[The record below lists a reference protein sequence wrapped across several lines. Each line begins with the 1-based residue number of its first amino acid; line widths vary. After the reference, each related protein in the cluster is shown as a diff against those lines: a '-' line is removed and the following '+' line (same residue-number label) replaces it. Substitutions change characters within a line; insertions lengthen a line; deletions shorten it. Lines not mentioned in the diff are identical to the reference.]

1 MRLTPPDLPPSP
13 DGVSPQRISFGECR
27 LLIIDDSRFNREIL
41 SRFMQ
46 WVGIGRIDFA
56 EDGARGLSMLRS
68 TNYDLVLLDIDMPV
82 MDGISLCRAIRAEP
96 IWTDLPVLMLTSA
109 GSDPAGVK
117 CFEAGASDIVT
128 KPINPGECMARV
140 RLHLEKQFFFRN
152 LTDFHRRLQNDLKLA
167 RSMQTSLIP
176 DARALAAAGA
186 KHKLV
191 IEGHF
196 EPSDELGGDF
206 WTLFELG
213 NNQLGVLSADFSGHG
228 ISASINTFRF
238 HTLIERI
245 PPHGYEPA
253 EWLSMLNRP
262 LKDLLPVGQFAT
274 CFYGIIDSAAG
285 TLSYAA
291 AGAPSPLMFHA
302 GQVSLLD
309 ASGVMLGVSNNPFL
323 TADTVPFPKGATVLI
338 YSDAV
343 TEAEDSNG
351 HLLGE
356 DGLQQMVRETF
367 ALGENRLA
375 RLLAAF
381 DTVVKRPLAD
391 DLTAICISRV

>member
-1 MRLTPPDLPPSP
+1 MMAPATPSGLGPH
-13 DGVSPQRISFGECR
+13 RISFTDCR
-27 LLIIDDSRFNREIL
+27 ILIVDDSRFNREIL

-56 EDGARGLSMLRS
+56 ADGQEGLQRLGETS
-68 TNYDLVLLDIDMPV
+68 YDLVLLDIDMPV
-82 MDGISLCRAIRAEP
+82 MDGLETCRRIRQEP
-96 IWTDLPVLMLTSA
+96 VWADLPVLMQTSA
-109 GSDPAGVK
+109 AHDPAGVK

-152 LTDFHRRLQNDLKLA
+152 LTDFHRRLQSDLKLA
-167 RSMQTSLIP
+167 RSMQKSLIP
-176 DARALAAAGA
+176 DARRLATASAR
-186 KHKLV
+186 HNLR

-206 WTLFELG
+206 WTLFDLG
-213 NNQLGVLSADFSGHG
+213 ENQLGVLSADFSGHG
-228 ISASINTFRF
+228 ISAAINTFRF

-245 PPHGYEPA
+245 PPQGFEPV

-291 AGAPSPLMFHA
+291 AGAPGPVMYQGGRTSM
-302 GQVSLLD
+302 LD
-309 ASGVMLGVSNNPFL
+309 ASGVMLGVSNAPFL
-323 TADTVPFPKGATVLI
+323 TADCVPFPVGASLLI
-338 YSDAV
+338 YSDAM
-343 TEAEDSNG
+343 TEAEDRQG
-351 HLLGE
+351 HLIGE
-356 DGLQQMVRETF
+356 DGLIRLVQQTF
-367 ALGENRLA
+367 APGENRLA

-381 DTVVKRPLAD
+381 DTMVTRPLAD

>member
-1 MRLTPPDLPPSP
+1 MTETTATPPAQ
-13 DGVSPQRISFGECR
+13 GPQRISFADCR
-27 LLIIDDSRFNREIL
+27 VLIVDDSRFNREIL

-56 EDGARGLSMLRS
+56 SDGEEGLARLRAAG
-68 TNYDLVLLDIDMPV
+68 YDLVVLDIGLPLLD
-82 MDGISLCRAIRAEP
+82 GLSLCRRIRQEP
-96 IWTDLPVLMLTSA
+96 AWADLPVLMQTSA
-109 GSDPAGVK
+109 SSDPAGVK
-117 CFEAGASDIVT
+117 CFEAGASDIIT

-152 LTDFHRRLQNDLKLA
+152 LADFHRRLQSDLKLA

-176 DARALAAAGA
+176 DARRTAAAGNR
-186 KHKLV
+186 HKLS

-206 WTLFELG
+206 WTLFDLG
-213 NNQLGVLSADFSGHG
+213 DHQLGLLAADFSGHG
-228 ISASINTFRF
+228 ISAAINTFRF

-245 PPHGYEPA
+245 PPQGLEPA
-253 EWLSMLNRP
+253 EWLTMLNRP

-274 CFYGIIDSAAG
+274 CFYGVIDSRHG

-291 AGAPSPLMFHA
+291 AGAPSPMLFHN
-302 GQVSLLD
+302 GQVTMLD
-309 ASGVMLGVSNNPFL
+309 ASGLMLGVTNNPSF
-323 TADTVPFPKGATVLI
+323 TADIVPFPRGASLLV
-338 YSDAV
+338 YSDAM
-343 TEAEDSNG
+343 TEADDKSG
-351 HLLGE
+351 HLIGE
-356 DGLQQMVRETF
+356 DGLMRLVQQCF
-367 ALGENRLA
+367 PGGENRLA

-381 DTVVKRPLAD
+381 DTMAARPLAD

>member
-1 MRLTPPDLPPSP
+1 MTGPILHPVGTAPH
-13 DGVSPQRISFGECR
+13 RISFADCR
-27 LLIIDDSRFNREIL
+27 ILIVDDSRFNREIL

-56 EDGARGLSMLRS
+56 ANGQEGLNRLAE
-68 TNYDLVLLDIDMPV
+68 THYDLVLLDIDMPV
-82 MDGISLCRAIRAEP
+82 MDGLEMCRRIRQEP
-96 IWTDLPVLMLTSA
+96 VWADLPVLMQTSA

-152 LTDFHRRLQNDLKLA
+152 LTDFHRRLQSDLKLA
-167 RSMQTSLIP
+167 RSMQKSLIP
-176 DARALAAAGA
+176 DARMLANASSR
-186 KHKLV
+186 HKLR

-206 WTLFELG
+206 WTLFDLG
-213 NNQLGVLSADFSGHG
+213 DSQLGVLSADFSGHG
-228 ISASINTFRF
+228 ISAAINTFRF

-245 PPHGYEPA
+245 PPLGFEPA

-274 CFYGIIDSAAG
+274 CFYGIIDSVAG

-291 AGAPSPLMFHA
+291 AGAPSPIMYQA
-302 GQVSLLD
+302 GRTSMLD
-309 ASGVMLGVSNNPFL
+309 ASGVMLGVSNAPFL
-323 TADTVPFPKGATVLI
+323 TSDTVPFPAGASLLI
-338 YSDAV
+338 YSDAM
-343 TEAEDSNG
+343 TEAEDRQG
-351 HLLGE
+351 HLVGE
-356 DGLQQMVRETF
+356 DGLVRLVQQSF
-367 ALGENRLA
+367 ADGENRLA
-375 RLLAAF
+375 RLLSAF
-381 DTVVKRPLAD
+381 DTMVTRPLAD

>member
-1 MRLTPPDLPPSP
+1 MTGPILHPVGTAPH
-13 DGVSPQRISFGECR
+13 RISFADCR
-27 LLIIDDSRFNREIL
+27 ILIVDDSRFNREIL

-56 EDGARGLSMLRS
+56 ANGQEGLNRLAE
-68 TNYDLVLLDIDMPV
+68 THYDLVLLDIDMPV
-82 MDGISLCRAIRAEP
+82 MDGLEMCRRIRQEP
-96 IWTDLPVLMLTSA
+96 VWADLPVLMQTSA

-152 LTDFHRRLQNDLKLA
+152 LTDFHRRLQSDLKLA
-167 RSMQTSLIP
+167 RSMQKSLIP
-176 DARALAAAGA
+176 DARMLANASSR
-186 KHKLV
+186 HKLR

-206 WTLFELG
+206 WTLFDLG
-213 NNQLGVLSADFSGHG
+213 DSQLGVLSADFSGHG
-228 ISASINTFRF
+228 ISAAINTFRF

-245 PPHGYEPA
+245 PPLGFEPA

-291 AGAPSPLMFHA
+291 AGAPSPIMYQA
-302 GQVSLLD
+302 GRTSMLD
-309 ASGVMLGVSNNPFL
+309 ASGVMLGVSNAPFL
-323 TADTVPFPKGATVLI
+323 TSDIVPFPAGASLLI
-338 YSDAV
+338 YSDAM
-343 TEAEDSNG
+343 TEAEDRQG
-351 HLLGE
+351 HLVGE
-356 DGLQQMVRETF
+356 DGLVRLVQQSF
-367 ALGENRLA
+367 ADGENRLA
-375 RLLAAF
+375 RLLSAF
-381 DTVVKRPLAD
+381 DTMVTRPLAD